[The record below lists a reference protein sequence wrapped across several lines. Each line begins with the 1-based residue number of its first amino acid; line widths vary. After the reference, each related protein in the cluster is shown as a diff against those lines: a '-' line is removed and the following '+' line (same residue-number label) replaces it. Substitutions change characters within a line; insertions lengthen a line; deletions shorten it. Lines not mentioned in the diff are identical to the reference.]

1 MNEHRQCAF
10 LRKKDKELILVVA
23 NFDDAPARI
32 WIKIPTHAFD
42 CMAIPVTEKERD
54 CKDLLTGKKEKKALI
69 PDGTIYVEVPAQDGT
84 VLKFKL

>member
-1 MNEHRQCAF
+1 MNEHRQFAF

-32 WIKIPTHAFD
+32 WIKIPAHAFD
-42 CMAIPVTEKERD
+42 CMDIPVNEKERD

-69 PDGTIYVEVPAQDGT
+69 PDGTIYIEVPAQDGK